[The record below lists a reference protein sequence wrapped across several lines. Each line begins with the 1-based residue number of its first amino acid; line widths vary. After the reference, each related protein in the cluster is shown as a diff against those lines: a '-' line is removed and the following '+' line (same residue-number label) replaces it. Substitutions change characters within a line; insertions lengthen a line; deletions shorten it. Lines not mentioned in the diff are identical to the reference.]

1 MTEAPLA
8 LYVHWPFCLSK
19 CPYCDFNS
27 HVRESIDQARWRAAL
42 LRDLDGAAAGG
53 DRRALTSI
61 FFGGGTPSLM
71 DPETVAAVIGRAA
84 EHWIVTPETEI
95 TLEANPTSVEAGRL
109 ADYRAAGVNRVSLG
123 VQALDDAALRFLGR
137 GHSAAEA
144 IRAVG
149 TAARLFDRFS
159 FDLMYGRPGQ
169 TPHSWRAEL
178 AQALSLA
185 GDHLSLYQ
193 LTLEPKTAF
202 YRRAQA
208 GEALILDEDDTAT
221 LYEVTQAVLEDA
233 GMPAYEISNHAR
245 PGGECRHNLVYW
257 RYGDYIG
264 VGPGAHGRL
273 AVDGAKLAMQR
284 IRSPEEWLAALEAGE
299 DVLAERTV
307 LDARERF
314 TEAVMMGLRLA
325 EGVPTARLRAQCG
338 DAAEGWIDPARRD
351 GLIDAGFLD
360 PEPGLLRAT
369 VAGRQRLD
377 AVLAHLLA

>member
-1 MTEAPLA
+1 
-8 LYVHWPFCLSK
+8 
-19 CPYCDFNS
+19 
-27 HVRESIDQARWRAAL
+27 
-42 LRDLDGAAAGG
+42 
-53 DRRALTSI
+53 
-61 FFGGGTPSLM
+61 
-71 DPETVAAVIGRAA
+71 
-84 EHWIVTPETEI
+84 
-95 TLEANPTSVEAGRL
+95 
-109 ADYRAAGVNRVSLG
+109 
-123 VQALDDAALRFLGR
+123 
-137 GHSAAEA
+137 
-144 IRAVG
+144 
-149 TAARLFDRFS
+149 
-159 FDLMYGRPGQ
+159 MYGRPGQ
-169 TPHSWRAEL
+169 TPDSWRAEL

-221 LYEVTQAVLEDA
+221 LYEVTQSVLEDA
-233 GMPAYEISNHAR
+233 GLPAYEISNHAR
-245 PGGECRHNLVYW
+245 PGGACRHNLVYW

-273 AVDGAKLAMQR
+273 AVEGAKLAMQR
-284 IRSPEEWLAALEAGE
+284 IRSPEEWLAALETDE

-325 EGVPTARLRAQCG
+325 EGVPMARLRAQCG
-338 DAAEGWIDPARRD
+338 DAADGWIDPARKD